1 MKTTQCC
8 MTLSRDPQNT
18 RIQSNQKRRSA
29 VALQAVVTNKR
40 KQNNLKKGRKKK
52 RMRRFLTPCVHFPKC
67 K

>member
-40 KQNNLKKGRKKK
+40 KQNNLKKGEKKEDEK
-52 RMRRFLTPCVHFPKC
+52 VSHTMRAFPKM
-67 K
+67 